1 MKHIR
6 HILAVAVLLVTVPFA
21 VHAASDTVAPEAP
34 PGVISVG
41 DTVLVPIY
49 LSTSHTI
56 NAIDGEVSVSGPV
69 TVVSNDTSGSVIDL
83 WPLSPSLSGS
93 AISFTGGSFK
103 GITGARLKLFSVALK
118 ITGTGVV
125 TIDMTHGVA
134 YLADGQGTTLPLTGV
149 SAHITVGK
157 GAATRNDLAVESTSD
172 TAPPDPFV
180 IDYGRDSNVYNGN
193 YFISFQATDSH
204 GQIDHYD
211 VTEGNLPSVRSG
223 TTYVLQRQ
231 NQNETVTV
239 TAYTKAGLARV
250 ATYTVTTG
258 TSARSPLR
266 TIGIVVLVLGIAYA
280 LYRIIRRYR
289 KK

>member
-1 MKHIR
+1 MKKIR
-6 HILAVAVLLVTVPFA
+6 HILLAAALLVIVPFMA
-21 VHAASDTVAPEAP
+21 QAATDTITPEAP
-34 PGVISVG
+34 AGVVSVG

-49 LSTSHTI
+49 LSTLHTV

-125 TIDMTHGVA
+125 TVGMKRGVA
-134 YLADGQGTTLPLTGV
+134 YLADGQGTPLSLTGV
-149 SAHITVGK
+149 SAQITVGK
-157 GAATRNDLAVESTSD
+157 GAATRDDLAVESKSD

-180 IDYGRDSNVYNGN
+180 IDYGRDPNVYNGN
-193 YFISFQATDSH
+193 YFISFQATDLH

-239 TAYTKAGLARV
+239 TAYTKTGLARV

-258 TSARSPLR
+258 TSAGSPLR
-266 TIGIVVLVLGIAYA
+266 TIGIVVVLGIAYA